1 VTGYFL
7 PRMYRTRLRNMMKIA
22 ANSGRRMNWIAMERS
37 VKEITEKMVGGKE
50 TDAGRDDGGL
60 Y

>member
-1 VTGYFL
+1 
-7 PRMYRTRLRNMMKIA
+7 MMKIA